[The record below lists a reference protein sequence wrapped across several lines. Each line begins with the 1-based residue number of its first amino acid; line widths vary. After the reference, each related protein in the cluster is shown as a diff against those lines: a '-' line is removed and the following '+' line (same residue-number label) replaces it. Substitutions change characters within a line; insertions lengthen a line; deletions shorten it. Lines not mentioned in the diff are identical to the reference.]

1 MALVPVIM
9 VLVLAG
15 WFVAGAVVF
24 TAAAISDFLDGF
36 LARRW
41 EQTTILGAF
50 LDTIADKLL
59 VAGTLFAL
67 VEVDRAWAWA
77 SFVIVGR
84 EIAIMGLRGIVA
96 LDGTKV
102 PPSILGKIKATVQ
115 FIAMGLAI
123 VRVTGQWGPL
133 HPDEWAMIVAV
144 VVTVASGIDYLARS
158 AKVIR
163 SLASQ

>member
-1 MALVPVIM
+1 VILVPIIM
-9 VLVLAG
+9 AFVLTENYG
-15 WFVAGAVVF
+15 AGALAF
-24 TAAAISDFLDGF
+24 AIAAASDFVDGY

-41 EQTTILGAF
+41 QQTTLLGAF

-77 SFVIVGR
+77 AFAIVGR

-102 PPSILGKIKATVQ
+102 PPSLLGKWKATVQ
-115 FIAMGLAI
+115 FVAI
-123 VRVTGQWGPL
+123 FMAILRTSTDWGPY
-133 HPDEWAMIVAV
+133 HPDEWAMLVAV
-144 VVTVASGIDYLARS
+144 AITVASGVDYLAKS

-163 SLASQ
+163 SLSAK